1 MSYDL
6 LVFDPLAAPPDREGF
21 LRWYAEQVTW
31 HEGHSYD
38 DPEVSTPALQAWYP
52 EMRSKFPALNGP
64 FASDDVDNPR
74 ITDYSVGKSVI
85 YAAFRWDEAGSARTA
100 TFDLAK
106 KHGVGFF

>member
-38 DPEVSTPALQAWYP
+38 DPEVSTPALQAWYL
-52 EMRSKFPALNGP
+52 EMRSKFPALTRLDKGRQP
-64 FASDDVDNPR
+64 VVSCVQRGDPVPVPSEAS
-74 ITDYSVGKSVI
+74 GQ
-85 YAAFRWDEAGSARTA
+85 
-100 TFDLAK
+100 
-106 KHGVGFF
+106 